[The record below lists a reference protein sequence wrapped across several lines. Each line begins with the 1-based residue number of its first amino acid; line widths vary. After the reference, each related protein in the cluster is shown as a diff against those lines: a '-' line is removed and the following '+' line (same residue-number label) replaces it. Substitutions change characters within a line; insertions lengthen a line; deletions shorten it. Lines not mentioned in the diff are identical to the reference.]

1 MCVCVCACFCV
12 CGCVFTDES
21 YNDYIKGSLK
31 DGVTYIQRDLMPE
44 SRYCVFVNL
53 AANKDSFENFKRKCV
68 DARTGSELD
77 FILASLSLG
86 GISF

>member
-1 MCVCVCACFCV
+1 M
-12 CGCVFTDES
+12 FTDES